1 MQVNDCFYSK
11 KYSSVYIVTKIVSED
26 FIEVNDLFAFK
37 TLSTRCSYAVYS
49 MPRQLKVSWMNGYR
63 QIDPDPVFKILKIL
77 RLNNIACEA
86 IIKNAPTLKVSSVY
100 LYNFKNYF
108 CIKDKDH
115 GFDIGNDLLCTVEA
129 KQDVAFRHVS
139 LQVFREIETI
149 VNDNLDLIDDL
160 WNSFSELKANG

>member
-49 MPRQLKVSWMNGYR
+49 IPRQLKVSWMHGYK
-63 QIDPDPVFKILKIL
+63 QIDSASVFKILKIL

-86 IIKNAPTLKVSSVY
+86 IIKKAPILKVSSIY
-100 LYNFKNYF
+100 LYDFEHYF
-108 CIKDKDH
+108 CIKNKDH
-115 GFDIGNDLLCTVEA
+115 GFDIGSDLLCTVEA
-129 KQDVAFRHVS
+129 TQNAAFRHVS